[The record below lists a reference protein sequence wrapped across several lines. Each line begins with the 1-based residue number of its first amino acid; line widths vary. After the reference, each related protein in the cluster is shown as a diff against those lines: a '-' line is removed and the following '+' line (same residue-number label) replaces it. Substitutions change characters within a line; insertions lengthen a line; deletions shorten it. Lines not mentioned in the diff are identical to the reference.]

1 MVIPLCAMDCYCM
14 AHLVRRFVYK
24 MVRVYVANWCK
35 LLVVSFITGH
45 TPSAGNCWVYFQ
57 KKRDASN
64 FEESGKNRKYFRFHP
79 SLSFWGTFVHPTADI
94 RFNTLPENYQQI
106 RMKAKAVAF
115 TLTERSIMMILCS
128 MCIRMYIFLCLN
140 CGKENGRI
148 RMWFGP

>member
-57 KKRDASN
+57 KKTGCIQLWRI
-64 FEESGKNRKYFRFHP
+64 RKKSKVFSFP
-79 SLSFWGTFVHPTADI
+79 SLPLFLRDFRPSDGRHSIQYFARKLLANKDESKSSGVHIDRKINHDDFV
-94 RFNTLPENYQQI
+94 FNVYTY
-106 RMKAKAVAF
+106 V
-115 TLTERSIMMILCS
+115 
-128 MCIRMYIFLCLN
+128 YISLSKLW
-140 CGKENGRI
+140 KRK
-148 RMWFGP
+148 W